1 VTGRRLVYAVLAAA
15 LVAPL
20 LTGCGVPSSSRPV
33 VVGAATPN
41 GSSGDQASI
50 TRQGPDRAIDAQELV
65 RRYLHAV
72 AWGNETLSDQN
83 ATGGAITFAQRFLTE
98 GAAKSWLPGSDI
110 TVVHTRL
117 NLPVPT
123 ANGIRVD
130 VAMQPVGVLN
140 SKGVV
145 VPRSAL
151 TAQTYQFTVV
161 PATDGSGLRIDNPP
175 DGMLLS
181 DDALTSLYELWPV
194 YYWDINNRTL
204 VPDLRYISRAQ
215 TVANRDVELANW
227 LVDEPSDYLKPVV
240 KVPSGIVRKDRL
252 VRDGTHLRINLSSTA
267 ASIADQLPK
276 FVVQLRW
283 TLRWFTGTVD
293 LQIEGQ
299 HQNLATVDMFGY
311 NLAAPQDG
319 QDDQARFCVVDGRVR
334 QFSGNATAASALS
347 NDANAGVVSAAIL
360 HGPAQQTALVR
371 QDSPG
376 KVRLWLG
383 TAQQDTVRYQP
394 TDLVASSTS
403 RPAGIVSV
411 TGSVARVLIAADGR
425 LYDYPF
431 DARQIGTRP
440 EREVTPT
447 GIGPVSDVSVS
458 PDGRRV
464 ALVAGGL
471 AYVGVLQGPMDGSPV
486 SVTQLR
492 QVLVGLGDITAVAWS
507 REEYIVVAGRSGGQ
521 SALVEATIDGA
532 LITPLQLRNLP
543 GPTVT
548 VTRVVADPVIRPS
561 DPPEGQRGSMML
573 EANGH
578 SYNVYS
584 GSVVDLTSDPSFAPP
599 SPAPGKEPPVLTAP
613 FFLD

>member
-1 VTGRRLVYAVLAAA
+1 MTGRRLVYAVLAAA

-50 TRQGPDRAIDAQELV
+50 TGQGPDRNIDAQELV

-72 AWGNETLSDQN
+72 AWGNDTSVDPN
-83 ATGGAITFAQRFLTE
+83 AISGAITFAQKFLTPD
-98 GAAKSWLPGSDI
+98 GARTWAPGSDVI
-110 TVVHTRL
+110 VVHARL

-140 SKGVV
+140 KQGVI
-145 VPRSAL
+145 VPLSTL

-161 PATDGSGLRIDNPP
+161 PAPDGSGLRIDNPP
-175 DGMLLS
+175 PGMLLS

-215 TVANRDVELANW
+215 TPANRDVELANW
-227 LVDEPSDYLKPVV
+227 LVEDPSDYLQPVV
-240 KVPSGIVRKDRL
+240 KVPTGIVRKDRL
-252 VRDGTHLRINLSSTA
+252 VRDGTHLRINLSGA
-267 ASIADQLPK
+267 AAGIADQLPK

-299 HQNLATVDMFGY
+299 HQNLAAVDMFAY
-311 NLAAPQDG
+311 NLAAPQSG

-334 QFSGNATAASALS
+334 QFSGDATAASALS
-347 NDANAGVVSAAIL
+347 SDANTGVVSAAII
-360 HGPAQQTALVR
+360 HGSAQQTALVR

-383 TAQQDTVRYQP
+383 SVQQDAVRYQP
-394 TDLVASSTS
+394 TDLVASSYS

-431 DARQIGTRP
+431 DARQPGTRR
-440 EREVTPT
+440 EREVTPP

-486 SVTQLR
+486 SVAQLR
-492 QVLVGLGDITAVAWS
+492 QVPVGLADVTAVAWS

-521 SALVEATIDGA
+521 SALVETTIDGA
-532 LITPLQLRNLP
+532 LSTPMQLRFLP

-548 VTRVVADPVIRPS
+548 VTRVVADPLIRS
-561 DPPEGQRGSMML
+561 AALPEGQRGSIML
-573 EANGH
+573 EADGH

-584 GSVVDLTSDPSFAPP
+584 GSVADLANDPSFAAP
-599 SPAPGKEPPVLTAP
+599 SPAPSKQPPVITAP